1 MDAGT
6 DQRSTVTPEREPPGR
21 ERGGAVPPCI
31 QPTDAAPSSP
41 SPYMRLAG
49 LIRKHR
55 DDWDIR
61 FSDGMY
67 RAYERRADENGKIT
81 FTGVERAAATSARD
95 LDLALARLG
104 GRR

>member
-1 MDAGT
+1 L
-6 DQRSTVTPEREPPGR
+6 PKREPPGR
-21 ERGGAVPPCI
+21 DEGGAVSLHP
-31 QPTDAAPSSP
+31 AAPPSP

-55 DDWDIR
+55 DHWDIR